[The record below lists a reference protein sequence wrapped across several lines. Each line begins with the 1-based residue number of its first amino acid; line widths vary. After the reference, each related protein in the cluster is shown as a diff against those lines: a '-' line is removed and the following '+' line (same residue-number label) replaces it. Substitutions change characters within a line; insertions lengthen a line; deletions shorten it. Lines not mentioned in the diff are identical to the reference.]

1 MTSSL
6 VAGIGIHLEVGTLP
20 GTSLRAH
27 HHAQVVALI
36 DKSLWNFHH
45 EHVAHVV
52 VRRTHLLPSV
62 GAVEDFGHILS
73 VDKTCA
79 RGARSSIG
87 GILQPHAHRCVI
99 LIGGLVATP
108 SELHNLLA
116 SSQTDLLGSVHSLTL
131 AVIISQ
137 VKRTISIRAG
147 GITSHDL
154 GAHGLLVDGDL
165 SHRSCHAI
173 VFAEVKLDVQF
184 ILANSVGHET
194 QSGLLLGASSNTLEL
209 GSSHCL
215 AIEIKRSVEST
226 IGFREQILQRSLG
239 GIGLVHH
246 AGGRETAAGDGS
258 IVIHVNKFETKHLV
272 QIHAI
277 GSKSNVIVAGR
288 DTTD

>member
-1 MTSSL
+1 MAS
-6 VAGIGIHLEVGTLP
+6 
-20 GTSLRAH
+20 AH
-27 HHAQVVALI
+27 A
-36 DKSLWNFHH
+36 
-45 EHVAHVV
+45 E
-52 VRRTHLLPSV
+52 
-62 GAVEDFGHILS
+62 
-73 VDKTCA
+73 
-79 RGARSSIG
+79 
-87 GILQPHAHRCVI
+87 
-99 LIGGLVATP
+99 
-108 SELHNLLA
+108 
-116 SSQTDLLGSVHSLTL
+116 LLGSINRLSLAIAVVEVERTL
-131 AVIISQ
+131 RVGAS
-137 VKRTISIRAG
+137 
-147 GITSHDL
+147 GITCHDL
-154 GAHGLLVDGDL
+154 RRSGLLVDGDL

-173 VFAEVKLDVQF
+173 FFAEVKLDVQF

-246 AGGRETAAGDGS
+246 TGGRETAAGDGS